1 MSSPGGWTRRLDK
14 LQAAL
19 PEPPAGS
26 PYWHDSF
33 ARLGYAFRLGDR
45 EPEYA
50 GALKAYGGLR
60 PPYGDEAERLH
71 EHLCELLGRAVDKTP
86 PCPAAE
92 FATLAAWLTTHGD
105 GLPGVGWPKAID
117 AGDGATVTLSDRRW
131 RAGRGPTAVGQLV
144 PPRLR
149 PTTLIVAGRSQTSGA
164 LTRPSRTRDAR
175 SGMASCA
182 ASRPAPRVRPATG
195 NPRRHRPF
203 GGRAGRFVASH
214 NPSPRRPGAGN
225 GIVRR
230 LTP

>member
-117 AGDGATVTLSDRRW
+117 AGDGATVTLSELRW
-131 RAGRGPTAVGQLV
+131 RAGRGPTAAGSGKLAVTLR
-144 PPRLR
+144 RLKTKY
-149 PTTLIVAGRSQTSGA
+149 PDGAAGTAAEGASGRSPSARRWPASVVRDDSEPQDAGA
-164 LTRPSRTRDAR
+164 AGPTRPIG
-175 SGMASCA
+175 SGG
-182 ASRPAPRVRPATG
+182 V
-195 NPRRHRPF
+195 
-203 GGRAGRFVASH
+203 
-214 NPSPRRPGAGN
+214 
-225 GIVRR
+225 
-230 LTP
+230 